1 MTEQQWNFAGIEAAA
16 SAIQGNV
23 TSIHS
28 LLDEGKQSLTKL
40 AAAWG
45 GSGSEAYQGVQQ
57 KWDATATELNNA
69 LQNLARTISE
79 AGQAMAS
86 TGGISNSKFNPA
98 GSWSC
103 RGTGT
108 LRPEP
113 RFHSTCSTLSTSAR
127 SSNWPQ
133 RYPTISRGLDVVE
146 RTCCCCWS
154 YRRGGN
160 RCAAC
165 HHPGDDPDRQT
176 DDRFGT
182 ASGGADGNLY

>member
-69 LQNLARTISE
+69 
-79 AGQAMAS
+79 
-86 TGGISNSKFNPA
+86 
-98 GSWSC
+98 
-103 RGTGT
+103 
-108 LRPEP
+108 EP
-113 RFHSTCSTLSTSAR
+113 
-127 SSNWPQ
+127 
-133 RYPTISRGLDVVE
+133 
-146 RTCCCCWS
+146 
-154 YRRGGN
+154 
-160 RCAAC
+160 
-165 HHPGDDPDRQT
+165 
-176 DDRFGT
+176 
-182 ASGGADGNLY
+182 GADDQRSRSGNGFDRRQRHWDVRIGQRRVRVE